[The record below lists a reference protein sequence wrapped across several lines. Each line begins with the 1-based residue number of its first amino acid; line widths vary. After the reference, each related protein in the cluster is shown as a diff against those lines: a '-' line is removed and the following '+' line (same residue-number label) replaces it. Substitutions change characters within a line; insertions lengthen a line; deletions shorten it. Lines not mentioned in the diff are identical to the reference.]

1 MHPLAR
7 WGFLPVLFEVTW
19 QQQQQPTGAVGN
31 EAKKPALVTLLPKK
45 TVQMFCF
52 LVLSFTL
59 EKL

>member
-1 MHPLAR
+1 M
-7 WGFLPVLFEVTW
+7 FEVTW